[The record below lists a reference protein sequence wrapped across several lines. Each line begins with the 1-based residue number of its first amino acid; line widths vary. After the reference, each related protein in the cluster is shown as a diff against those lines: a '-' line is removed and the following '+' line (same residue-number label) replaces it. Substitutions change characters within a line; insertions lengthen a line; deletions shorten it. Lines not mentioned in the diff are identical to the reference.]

1 MSVLSRPVTRAV
13 YVAVLSKDD
22 PSPLAPESDD
32 EKEKKKEADEKEK
45 DKKDAAKEPPKVKV
59 DLEDLDQR
67 ALALPVPPKNYTN
80 LLAGKA
86 GTIFLVEGPAVASLE
101 GPGEGG
107 PPPRT
112 VPRFDPGKRKAETLG
127 AASTFAVP
135 ADGEKML
142 YRLKDDWF
150 LVGTGAPAK
159 TGEGAL
165 KLDGLEVR
173 VDPRAEWRQ
182 IYREVY
188 RIERDFLYDPGYHGY
203 DLKAAWDK

>member
-1 MSVLSRPVTRAV
+1 AV

-32 EKEKKKEADEKEK
+32 EKEKKEADEKDKKEADEKKEK
-45 DKKDAAKEPPKVKV
+45 DKKDGAKEPPPVKV

-67 ALALPVPPKNYTN
+67 TLALPVPPKNYQN

-86 GTIFLVEGPAVASLE
+86 GTIFLVEGPAVVSLDDE
-101 GPGEGG
+101 PGEGG
-107 PPPRT
+107 PPPRA
-112 VPRFDPGKRKAETLG
+112 VHRFDLEKRKVEKLVEANAL
-127 AASTFAVP
+127 AVSQS
-135 ADGEKML
+135 GEKML

-150 LVGTGAPAK
+150 LVGTAAPPK
-159 TGEGAL
+159 PGEGAL

-182 IYREVY
+182 VERGVD
-188 RIERDFLYDPGYHGY
+188 RVQRDFPDAP
-203 DLKAAWDK
+203 

>member
-86 GTIFLVEGPAVASLE
+86 GAIFLIEGPAGASLE
-101 GPGEGG
+101 GQGEGG
-107 PPPRT
+107 GGLPPRT
-112 VPRFDPGKRKAETLG
+112 VHRFDLEKRKTQKLG
-127 AASTFAVP
+127 EANTFA
-135 ADGEKML
+135 
-142 YRLKDDWF
+142 
-150 LVGTGAPAK
+150 APAR
-159 TGEGAL
+159 GG
-165 KLDGLEVR
+165 KL
-173 VDPRAEWRQ
+173 P
-182 IYREVY
+182 
-188 RIERDFLYDPGYHGY
+188 
-203 DLKAAWDK
+203 